1 MIERVTMMKKLEQTI
16 LIILIVTCVGMCVG
30 SLLIALSRS
39 GGNQDDD
46 FFNTTQKINYTIA
59 EEIEIEKVMNMQVY
73 LGIMHGLKFPND
85 FMNNTRLLTT
95 ELERFYFIFE
105 SLRIQSPERV
115 SCVSISENAAP
126 SECRFLESDFQNLA
140 QNIFGEEILFSS
152 ISSDYVRRSDGFIT
166 CDYDARLD
174 QSAYILKFHS
184 ASLTGSIH
192 EIQLEMYTSI
202 QEGNINYDE
211 IKNFVDASYISHQN
225 LFGTLKVQF
234 KVQDDQNIITA
245 ISFEKV

>member
-140 QNIFGEEILFSS
+140 RSILGEEISLTS
-152 ISSDYVRRSDGFIT
+152 ISNAHVNRTDGFIT
-166 CDYDARLD
+166 CDYDASLN
-174 QSAYILKFHS
+174 QQAFQFKFHS
-184 ASLTGSIH
+184 ASLTGNVY
-192 EIQLEMYTSI
+192 EIQMDMYTSI
-202 QEGNINYDE
+202 KDGVIQYEE
-211 IKNFVDASYISHQN
+211 IKNFASASYISRQN
-225 LFGTLKVQF
+225 LHGTLKIQYQVINEQ
-234 KVQDDQNIITA
+234 KIITA

>member
-1 MIERVTMMKKLEQTI
+1 MKKLEQTI
-16 LIILIVTCVGMCVG
+16 LIILIVTCVGMCAG
-30 SLLIALSRS
+30 SLLIALSR
-39 GGNQDDD
+39 NNNENNDPYV
-46 FFNTTQKINYTIA
+46 NTTQKISYTQSQ
-59 EEIEIEKVMNMQVY
+59 EVEIEKVMNSQVY
-73 LGIMHGLKFPND
+73 RGIMHGLEFPHS
-85 FMNNTRLLTT
+85 FMNNTRFLTT
-95 ELERFYFIFE
+95 ELERFYFVFE
-105 SLRIQSPERV
+105 SLRLQSPDRV
-115 SCVSISENAAP
+115 SCVSLSLNAAP

-174 QSAYILKFHS
+174 QSAYILKFHG